1 MSSLPN
7 SQFSCLW
14 SLLYGRGDSV
24 KTPCS
29 SDFQTNLLSHF
40 NIRVYGGVGGRR
52 LCFGDI
58 YERTITPSTIVNTLD
73 ERGQRWL
80 RFEGKIIPVEKTLW
94 TQQQF

>member
-24 KTPCS
+24 KTACT
-29 SDFQTNLLSHF
+29 SDFQTKFGSHF
-40 NIRVYGGVGGRR
+40 NIGLYGRVAGRR
-52 LCFGDI
+52 LCIGDI

-80 RFEGKIIPVEKTLW
+80 RFEGKIIPVDQTPR